1 VDLSRGHDT
10 GLAVANP
17 ANTSAD
23 ITIKAY
29 QTDGVTPIAASQDP
43 LQLPGNGHSERF
55 ATEFI
60 EGLPAGFTGVL
71 DITSATPFA
80 ALTLRSLNNERNDFL
95 MTTFPIADAD
105 RSGPSPVVFPQIAD
119 GGGFV
124 TEFILLNAGTASKTT
139 LSFFDN
145 EGRQLAVGK

>member
-1 VDLSRGHDT
+1 MVGS
-10 GLAVANP
+10 
-17 ANTSAD
+17 
-23 ITIKAY
+23 
-29 QTDGVTPIAASQDP
+29 
-43 LQLPGNGHSERF
+43 
-55 ATEFI
+55 
-60 EGLPAGFTGVL
+60 TGVL

-95 MTTFPIADAD
+95 MTTFPIADVA
-105 RSGPSPVVFPQIAD
+105 RAAPTPVVFPQIAD

-124 TEFILLNAGTASKTT
+124 TEFILLNAVGASKTT

>member
-1 VDLSRGHDT
+1 
-10 GLAVANP
+10 
-17 ANTSAD
+17 
-23 ITIKAY
+23 
-29 QTDGVTPIAASQDP
+29 
-43 LQLPGNGHSERF
+43 LPV
-55 ATEFI
+55 
-60 EGLPAGFTGVL
+60 GFTGVL

-95 MTTFPIADAD
+95 MTTFPIGDAD
-105 RSGPSPVVFPQIAD
+105 RTAPSPVVFPQIAD

-124 TEFILLNAGTASKTT
+124 TEFILLNAGGASKTT